1 MGKVDNNKHIVNSSD
16 GKSGRSG
23 LNVMLRLIG
32 LVKPLAGYMAVAIY
46 MERNLQSGW
55 RIISAGNCAL
65 KACRRCVTA
74 FCMTGSWSQTFIRH
88 DF

>member
-32 LVKPLAGYMAVAIY
+32 LVKPLAGYMAVGGWQFLWDLQDIY
-46 MERNLQSGW
+46 VL
-55 RIISAGNCAL
+55 L
-65 KACRRCVTA
+65 L
-74 FCMTGSWSQTFIRH
+74 
-88 DF
+88 

>member
-32 LVKPLAGYMAVAIY
+32 LVKPLAGYMAVWDLQDIY
-46 MERNLQSGW
+46 VL
-55 RIISAGNCAL
+55 L
-65 KACRRCVTA
+65 L
-74 FCMTGSWSQTFIRH
+74 
-88 DF
+88 

>member
-32 LVKPLAGYMAVAIY
+32 LVKPLAGYMAVAILMGLAVKHY
-46 MERNLQSGW
+46 
-55 RIISAGNCAL
+55 
-65 KACRRCVTA
+65 
-74 FCMTGSWSQTFIRH
+74 
-88 DF
+88 

>member
-32 LVKPLAGYMAVAIY
+32 LVKPLVLN
-46 MERNLQSGW
+46 RL
-55 RIISAGNCAL
+55 IS
-65 KACRRCVTA
+65 R
-74 FCMTGSWSQTFIRH
+74 FSSSTGI
-88 DF
+88 

>member
-32 LVKPLAGYMAVAIY
+32 LVKPLAGYMAVAILMVVMQY
-46 MERNLQSGW
+46 SMYQGMIQDSHL
-55 RIISAGNCAL
+55 
-65 KACRRCVTA
+65 V
-74 FCMTGSWSQTFIRH
+74 
-88 DF
+88 

>member
-32 LVKPLAGYMAVAIY
+32 LVWRWQFLWDLQDIY
-46 MERNLQSGW
+46 VL
-55 RIISAGNCAL
+55 L
-65 KACRRCVTA
+65 L
-74 FCMTGSWSQTFIRH
+74 
-88 DF
+88 

>member
-32 LVKPLAGYMAVAIY
+32 LVKPLAGYMAVAIL
-46 MERNLQSGW
+46 MGL
-55 RIISAGNCAL
+55 AGHLWCFFYNN
-65 KACRRCVTA
+65 
-74 FCMTGSWSQTFIRH
+74 IRWLCNTSMYQGMIQELTLG
-88 DF
+88 DDIRVS